1 MYRNSWSKVAMCVIV
16 AVLAF
21 SWAQPTKAFYL
32 EMPQA
37 LKDLFALIKVNSTK
51 AQDSSEAIR
60 PAYPSPEI
68 QPAPKE
74 GTTTAPP
81 RDTIYC
87 EVLRRQTSKEEC
99 GVASSQQPGGNI
111 IFCDSLGK
119 RITKDECDA
128 YNSRQQSQ
136 QNQDN
141 RMMPPNQDDQK
152 RMGYESQPQNGD
164 NSGEQNDQRREGMGD
179 RKQGQNGGDMGLSNM
194 KRGLKQMDNN
204 LKKFEK
210 MVTDLEKKGGQ
221 IPQELKDKIAR
232 AKSISEALNSA
243 TTAEEMQSAGMD
255 EYPSMLQD
263 LEESRREIFE
273 NAQRLQDVKRNIKG
287 MEQGLKMFESQLKK
301 LQKQKITLPAD
312 LTEKVTKARAVID
325 AIKNAKT
332 WEEVESAGIE
342 DLQDT
347 FQDLDEGRQQL
358 EMLAR
363 WPQTLKQIDKE
374 LSNLNKELKRDKT
387 IVDKLAKKGI
397 DLSSNYSLF
406 AEVIAKLKAV
416 RDDAVAK
423 MSAGQSQEAF
433 DAIENDFFGQM
444 DDVWENSRIIQTMN
458 NLGRFNQDF
467 KRGITDMSRTVAKL
481 KKNRIDIA
489 ELAELVS
496 QIKAKGEGVLALL
509 KEKPVDQE
517 AISTELQDLEGLR
530 MDFENKVQELAGE
543 GEDMPWEIGPQQFK
557 SIQVAPA
564 LNQYTNRK
572 PEVVEREDR
581 PVTTEPSI
589 SLAPLPSP

>member
-1 MYRNSWSKVAMCVIV
+1 MNRHSWYKIAIGTLIV
-16 AVLAF
+16 VLAF
-21 SWAQPTKAFYL
+21 SWVQPTKAFYL

-37 LKDLFALIKVNSTK
+37 LKDLFALIKVKSTH
-51 AQDSSEAIR
+51 AEDDGTLR
-60 PAYPSPEI
+60 PTSPPAEV
-68 QPAPKE
+68 QPAPQE
-74 GTTTAPP
+74 GSTMAPP
-81 RDTIYC
+81 RDTIFC
-87 EVLRRQTSKEEC
+87 EVLRRQTTKEEC
-99 GVASSQQPGGNI
+99 GEASSQQPGGNI

-119 RITKDECDA
+119 RITKEECDA
-128 YNSRQQSQ
+128 NNSRQQPQ

-141 RMMPPNQDDQK
+141 RMMSPNQDDQK
-152 RMGYESQPQNGD
+152 RMGYQPQDGD
-164 NSGEQNDQRREGMGD
+164 NSGEQNDQGREPLGD

-221 IPQELKDKIAR
+221 IPQDLKDKIAR
-232 AKSISEALNSA
+232 AKSISEALNNA
-243 TTAEEMQSAGMD
+243 TTGEEMQSAGMD

-273 NAQRLQDVKRNIKG
+273 KAQRLQDVKRNIKG
-287 MEQGLKMFESQLKK
+287 MGQGLKMFESQLKK

-467 KRGITDMSRTVAKL
+467 KRGITDMNRTVAKL
-481 KKNRIDIA
+481 KKNRIDTA

-543 GEDMPWEIGPQQFK
+543 GEDMPWERGPQQFK

-564 LNQYTNRK
+564 LNQYTSRK

-581 PVTTEPSI
+581 PVVTEPSI
-589 SLAPLPSP
+589 SLSPLPSP